1 MPSLCRDCFSI
12 FETVHSAQKEESCP
26 VCGKHRVISHQ
37 ILDKLSIAHVDCD
50 AFYAAIHKRDDND
63 LKGKPVI
70 IGGGKRGVVSTAC
83 YIARSYGVKSAMPAF
98 MAKKLCPHAVFIQP
112 DIGRYAKVGA
122 EVKAIMREF
131 TPSVLSVS
139 IDEAYLDLSGT
150 ERLHN
155 AAPAQ
160 SLAKLARRIEDEIGI
175 TVSIGLSENRFL
187 AKTASD
193 MDKPRGFF
201 ALAKSDVPQVLWPK
215 PIGFLHGI
223 GPASVKKLERHG
235 LYTIEQIAKFD
246 IKKLIEIYGPHA
258 ISLQKMA
265 NGVDNRGFESET
277 KRKSISTET
286 TFFDDIDN
294 IDSLLPIFKRL
305 CEKVARTARRKNTIA
320 RTINLKLKTSKFQSI
335 TRQTQVSPPT
345 QTGREIFESLKP
357 ILVNEMNKAPFR
369 LIGVGLSDLIEGGET
384 IEQDLL
390 MPKNDKNLKLERAL
404 DVLIDK
410 FGEKM
415 VKPRM
420 DRIKREESD
429 D

>member
-1 MPSLCRDCFSI
+1 MPSLCRDCFSL
-12 FETVHSAQKEESCP
+12 FENLHSALSEVACP
-26 VCGKHRVISHQ
+26 NCGKHRIISHE

-50 AFYAAIHKRDDND
+50 AFYAAIHKRDDKE
-63 LKGKPVI
+63 LTGKPII

-98 MAKKLCPHAVFIQP
+98 MAKKLCPDAIFIPP
-112 DIGRYAKVGA
+112 DMARYAKVGA
-122 EVKAIMREF
+122 QVKALMREF

-155 AAPAQ
+155 ATPAQ
-160 SLAKLARRIEDEIGI
+160 SLARLAMRIENEIGI

-201 ALAKSDVPQVLWPK
+201 ALAKSDVPRVLWPK

-235 LYTIEQIAKFD
+235 LYNIEQVAKSD

-265 NGVDNRGFESET
+265 NGVDNRGFETEA

-294 IDSLLPIFKRL
+294 IDALLPIFKRL
-305 CEKVARTARRKNTIA
+305 CEKVARVARRKNTLA
-320 RTINLKLKTSKFQSI
+320 RTINLKLKTNKFQSI

-345 QTGREIFESLKP
+345 QTGREIFENLKP
-357 ILVNEMNKAPFR
+357 ILINEMNKAPFR
-369 LIGVGLSDLIEGGET
+369 LIGVGLSDLIENGET
-384 IEQDLL
+384 IEQELL
-390 MPKNDKNLKLERAL
+390 VPKNDKSLKLERAL
-404 DVLIDK
+404 DVLIDR

-420 DRIKREESD
+420 DKIKREESD